1 MPNKPNQVSKD
12 KSTWNAHATKPGPNS
27 RAWKSHGIAPGSM
40 NNVEFTNPESHV
52 RRCGL
57 CERDAQ
63 HREHANHWVWI
74 SEVGDWYPIPETGVQ
89 LLPRKYPPHHQ
100 NEHLEVVL
108 KYPISKDR
116 IWSTAKEEFED
127 GTHTAAAGTLSA

>member
-1 MPNKPNQVSKD
+1 MSKQNASKPSQASREWNRQGIGGTTDKNVS
-12 KSTWNAHATKPGPNS
+12 
-27 RAWKSHGIAPGSM
+27 
-40 NNVEFTNPESHV
+40 FTNPESYA

-63 HREHANHWVWI
+63 HREHANHWVWV
-74 SEVGDWYPIPETGVQ
+74 SKAGAWYPIPETGVQ
-89 LLPRKYPPHHQ
+89 LLPRNYPPHHQ
-100 NEHLEVVL
+100 NEHLEIVL
-108 KYPISKDR
+108 RYPISKDR